1 MDPRLEMAGEAE
13 TGQSMVEEEPI
24 ELLDKDKSPMAT
36 NRASN
41 ETDKAYKGE
50 KGTLKDVRKDGG
62 MTNTWVKGKGEE
74 EPSHGSQ
81 RQIMGFF

>member
-62 MTNTWVKGKGEE
+62 MTNT
-74 EPSHGSQ
+74 
-81 RQIMGFF
+81 